1 MSVRRWNRLAFLH
14 KIEAVYGTD
23 IGPSAADAIIA
34 SNITFTPLQANEEM
48 RDRLLPYMGNQGAI
62 LTEEHGRIE
71 FDVEIAGAG
80 AAGSVPKYGSL
91 LRVCGLAETVT
102 AGTDVTYS
110 IVEDGV
116 ESGTI
121 YFNSDGTQHVFVGG
135 QANVQPG
142 FTAKRIPKFRFTLT
156 GLLGSVTD
164 VALPSVTDAGWVTP
178 VAVSKANTT
187 MSLHGWDAVA
197 QSLSLNLGNTL
208 TPRFQIGEES
218 VRITDRKS
226 TGTAVVDA
234 KSMATKNWFAIARAR
249 TRGALSIQHGTSA
262 GNIVEIAAPAV
273 EIGAPS
279 QGQENN
285 VVNYSLPLALCPNTG
300 LDEMTITV
308 R

>member
-1 MSVRRWNRLAFLH
+1 MSIRRWNKLAFLH
-14 KIEAVYGTD
+14 AIEAVYGTD
-23 IGPSAADAIIA
+23 IVPTTADAIVA
-34 SNITFTPLQANEEM
+34 SNITFTPLQAQEEM
-48 RDRLLPYMGNQGAI
+48 RDLLLPYMGNQGAI

-80 AAGSVPKYGSL
+80 AAGDVPKYGSL
-91 LRVCGLAETVT
+91 LRICGMAETVT

-121 YFNSDGTQHVFVGG
+121 YFNSDGVQHIFVGG

-142 FTAKRIPKFRFTLT
+142 FTASKIPKFRLSLT

-164 VALPSVTDAGWVTP
+164 VALPSVTKAGWTTP

-187 MSLHGWDAVA
+187 LDLHGWSAIS
-197 QSLSLNLGNTL
+197 QSLSLDLGNVL
-208 TPRFQIGEES
+208 TPRFLIGEES

-226 TGTAVVDA
+226 SGTTVVDA
-234 KSMATKNWFAIARAR
+234 KSMATINWFDIARAR
-249 TRGALSIQHGTSA
+249 TRGALALQHGTTA
-262 GNIVEIAAPAV
+262 GNIVEIDAPAV
-273 EIGAPS
+273 EIGPPS
-279 QGQENN
+279 QGQDNN
-285 VVNYSLPLALCPNTG
+285 IVNYSLPLKLCPATG
-300 LDEMTITV
+300 LDELTITV

>member
-1 MSVRRWNRLAFLH
+1 MSIRRWNKLAFLH

-23 IGPSAADAIIA
+23 VNPAAADAIVA
-34 SNITFTPLQANEEM
+34 SNITFTPMQADEEA
-48 RDRLLPYMGNQGAI
+48 RDLLLPYLGNQGAI
-62 LTEEHGRIE
+62 LTGEHGRIE

-80 AAGSVPKYGSL
+80 AAGDIPKYGSL
-91 LRVCGLAETVT
+91 LRICGLAETVT

-121 YFNSDGTQHVFVGG
+121 YFNSDGVQHIFVGA

-142 FTAKRIPKFRFTLT
+142 FTAKRIPKFRFSLT
-156 GLLGSVTD
+156 GLLGTVTD
-164 VALPSVTDAGWVTP
+164 AILPAVTDAGWVTP
-178 VAVSKANTT
+178 VAVNKANTT
-187 MSLHGWDAVA
+187 MNLHGWSAVA
-197 QSLSLNLGNTL
+197 QSLSLDLGNVL
-208 TPRFQIGEES
+208 TPRFLIGEET

-234 KSMATKNWFAIARAR
+234 KSVATVDWFGIARAR
-249 TRGALSIQHGTSA
+249 SRGALSIQHGTAA
-262 GNIVEIAAPAV
+262 GNIMEISAPAV

-285 VVNYSLPLALCPNTG
+285 IVNYSLPLGLCPANG
-300 LDEMTITV
+300 RDDLTITV